1 MPVPLQ
7 RHNIARLGRLEF
19 LARSTVEGFITGLH
33 KSPFHGFSV
42 EFAEHRQYNPGESTR
57 HMDWKLF
64 ARTEKL
70 FLKRFEE
77 ETNLRAQ
84 LVLDVSSSMW
94 YPSGVDPKGPDL
106 NKIKFSIY
114 AAASLMELFRRQRD
128 AIGLS
133 LFGDDLQ
140 THTPARSS
148 SAHHRGLIHL
158 LEDLLDRSADAPAIR
173 TSGPEALHAIAEA
186 TPKRALIILF
196 SDMFD
201 GHEQADAW
209 MDALQHMRH
218 NKHEVVVF
226 QVLDETTEG
235 RFDFDN
241 RPTVFRD
248 LETGDEV
255 RLHPEEVRS
264 IYLERMNS
272 VRQNLRERC
281 AQNQIDLVEVD
292 IQSGLEAVLSAY
304 LLKRQRMRV

>member
-1 MPVPLQ
+1 
-7 RHNIARLGRLEF
+7 
-19 LARSTVEGFITGLH
+19 
-33 KSPFHGFSV
+33 
-42 EFAEHRQYNPGESTR
+42 
-57 HMDWKLF
+57 
-64 ARTEKL
+64 
-70 FLKRFEE
+70 
-77 ETNLRAQ
+77 
-84 LVLDVSSSMW
+84 
-94 YPSGVDPKGPDL
+94 
-106 NKIKFSIY
+106 
-114 AAASLMELFRRQRD
+114 MELFRRQRD

-133 LFGDDLQ
+133 FFGEDLQ

-148 SAHHRGLIHL
+148 AAHHRGLIHL

-186 TPKRALIILF
+186 TPRRALIILF

-201 GHEQADAW
+201 GQERADAW
-209 MDALQHMRH
+209 FDALQQMRH

-226 QVLDETTEG
+226 QVLDEATEG

-272 VRQNLRERC
+272 VRQNLRDRC
-281 AQNQIDLVEVD
+281 TQNQIDLVEVD
-292 IQSGLEAVLSAY
+292 IESGLEAVLSAY